1 MLKCGKIQNKMTNLR
16 IKNVVIKKDAKGII
30 FILPQNFDGKTFRL
44 FKLKYK
50 KEIKNFRE
58 S

>member
-16 IKNVVIKKDAKGII
+16 IENVVIKKDAKGII
-30 FILPQNFDGKTFRL
+30 FILPQNFDGETFRL
-44 FKLKYK
+44 FKIKYK

>member
-1 MLKCGKIQNKMTNLR
+1 MTNLR
-16 IKNVVIKKDAKGII
+16 IENVVVKKDANGII
-30 FILPQNFDGKTFRL
+30 FILPQNFDGEKFRL
-44 FKLKYK
+44 FKIKYK